1 VTRRPLRWISRAL
14 MLGLV
19 GLLVGNALPAAAQT
33 PEPQPPPASD
43 KPRDDRKK
51 EDAPPPVE
59 EPKKKERQE
68 ERPRLDAPV
77 SFPVDI

>member
-1 VTRRPLRWISRAL
+1 MSRWPGRWIRRAL
-14 MLGLV
+14 MPGLV
-19 GLLVGNALPAAAQT
+19 GLLVGNTLPATAQT
-33 PEPQPPPASD
+33 PEPQSPPAPE

-51 EDAPPPVE
+51 EQAPPPVE
-59 EPKKKERQE
+59 EPKRKERQD